1 MPLIRLRHV
10 NKFTDRHGRVRVYF
24 RPPGCKAVPLPG
36 PIGSPEF
43 MEAYNAAIAEPLAKL
58 GIRLMPGTLAAL
70 AMSYLNSATFKE
82 KRPETQRTERGII
95 NRLVE
100 QYGSG
105 KVSELRQAQVQ
116 RIIDKKA
123 GTPSAARNLLRV
135 IRLLMGH
142 AIKIKWLT
150 RNPTMGVERAKI
162 KGKGFRA
169 WKEEHCAKYEATHP
183 LGTRARLAYEL
194 LSCTGLRRSDI
205 VRVGRQHIRR
215 LDEAV
220 AIGPYTITH
229 EVALV
234 QQKTDEDVG
243 GLLILP
249 QLQRAIDAM
258 PADNL
263 IFIVTKDGKPL
274 TKESFGN
281 WFHDCCLEAG
291 LLPEVVDASGRP
303 KGLASHGLRK
313 RMAERLAHLGCGDE
327 WIAAVL
333 GHKDTRQV
341 KVYTKGANRRRMARS
356 ALASLAEAEQ
366 ARTPNLQTLTEN
378 LQTGGQRL
386 EKKGA

>member
-1 MPLIRLRHV
+1 VAHSQP
-10 NKFTDRHGRVRVYF
+10 
-24 RPPGCKAVPLPG
+24 
-36 PIGSPEF
+36 
-43 MEAYNAAIAEPLAKL
+43 
-58 GIRLMPGTLAAL
+58 
-70 AMSYLNSATFKE
+70 
-82 KRPETQRTERGII
+82 
-95 NRLVE
+95 
-100 QYGSG
+100 
-105 KVSELRQAQVQ
+105 
-116 RIIDKKA
+116 
-123 GTPSAARNLLRV
+123 RNWR
-135 IRLLMGH
+135 
-142 AIKIKWLT
+142 
-150 RNPTMGVERAKI
+150 RASQD

-169 WKEEHCAKYEATHP
+169 WKDEHCAKYEATHS

-215 LDEAV
+215 LDEPV
-220 AIGPYTITH
+220 VIGPYTITH
-229 EVALV
+229 EIALV

-249 QLQRAIDAM
+249 QLQAAIDAM

-263 IFIVTKDGKPL
+263 IFIVTKEGKPL

-281 WFHDCCLEAG
+281 WFHECCLEAG
-291 LLPEVVDASGRP
+291 LLPEVVDASRRP

-341 KVYTKGANRRRMARS
+341 KVYTKGANKRRMARS
-356 ALASLAEAEQ
+356 ALARLAEAEQ
-366 ARTPNLQTLTEN
+366 GRTPNLQTFSEN
-378 LQTGGQRL
+378 LQTRGQLL